1 MHAKVRK
8 YAAVC
13 AGAALASFAIPFV
26 AESPAY
32 AEDAAVAATTAAPIA
47 TIVKQAGDN
56 PRFPVYLV
64 HSPSMNR
71 DVGLQV
77 IRAADT
83 SVPRPTLYLLNGAG
97 GGEDNATWSAQTD
110 LAQFF
115 ADKNVNVVIPVG
127 GKFSYYTDWKNDD
140 PVLGR
145 NMWTTFLTKEL
156 PPLVNQT
163 LSTNGENAIAG
174 ISMAGGSA
182 LALAESAPGLYKSVG
197 SFSGCA
203 ETSTPIGREYVKMVV
218 ETRGHANTDNLWGP
232 VGDPAWVANDPVVN
246 AEKLRGTTLYISSG
260 TGIPGVHD
268 TASDPRFKSGDELA
282 LVNQVVLGG
291 LIESAANGC
300 TQRLAARLKE
310 LNIPATFDFRKT
322 GSHSWGYWQDD
333 LHNAWP
339 TIAASLGVK

>member
-13 AGAALASFAIPFV
+13 AGVALASLAVPFA
-26 AESPAY
+26 AESAAS
-32 AEDAAVAATTAAPIA
+32 AEEATVATSTAPIA
-47 TIVKQAGDN
+47 TIVKQAGED

-71 DVGLQV
+71 EIGLQV
-77 IRAADT
+77 IRAKDN

-97 GGEDNATWSAQTD
+97 GGEDNATWTAQTD
-110 LAQFF
+110 LAEFF

-156 PPLVNQT
+156 PPMVNQT
-163 LSTNGENAIAG
+163 LGTNGVNAIAG

-203 ETSTPIGREYVKMVV
+203 ETSTPRGREYVKLVV
-218 ETRGHANTDNLWGP
+218 ETRGHGNTDNLWGP
-232 VGDPAWVANDPVVN
+232 AGDPAWAANDPLVN
-246 AEKLRGTTLYISSG
+246 AEKLRGTTLYVSTGS
-260 TGIPGVHD
+260 GIPGVHD
-268 TASDPRFKSGDELA
+268 NPNDPRFKSGDELA

-300 TQRLAARLKE
+300 TQNLAVRLKQ
-310 LNIPATFDFRKT
+310 LNIPATFDFRQT

-339 TIAASLGVK
+339 TIAGSLGVQ